1 MKPKIGQYFRPT
13 RMKKLNLILILLFF
27 FFSLES
33 RAQREDAGNY
43 EYDKEYT
50 FGVNKNT
57 NGGLI
62 GGFVFKAGT
71 RIDDT
76 QFSFWAVELSNVKN
90 PKEVRHT
97 NNLGNSFIFGKSNYL
112 YSIRP
117 QYGREIILFRK
128 APNQGVQ
135 VSALAAVG
143 PSFGLIAPYIIE
155 VPVNR
160 VETVRKQ
167 FDPAT
172 DQFFDILGT
181 GRLLEGLGQSEFA
194 IGANLKAALSFEFGV
209 FRSNVT
215 GLELGYM
222 LEGFTKEIPLIPTA
236 ENRQLFQS
244 VYFTFFYGFRQ

>member
-1 MKPKIGQYFRPT
+1 MN
-13 RMKKLNLILILLFF
+13 KLKFTLVLLFI
-27 FFSLES
+27 SLS
-33 RAQREDAGNY
+33 SYSWAQREDAGNY
-43 EYDKEYT
+43 DYDKEYL

-62 GGFVFKAGT
+62 GGFIFKVGT

-76 QFSFWAVELSNVKN
+76 QFSFWAVELSNVKS
-90 PKEVRHT
+90 PKEVRT
-97 NNLGNSFIFGKSNYL
+97 NTVLGNSFIFGKSNYL

-117 QYGREIILFRK
+117 QYGREIILFKK

-143 PSFGLIAPYIIE
+143 PTFGLIAPYYVE
-155 VPVNR
+155 YVVNR
-160 VETVRKQ
+160 IETVREQ
-167 FDPAT
+167 YDPEVH
-172 DQFFDILGT
+172 QSRFNILGT
-181 GRLLEGLGQSEFA
+181 GRLFEGLGESEFA
-194 IGANLKAALSFEFGV
+194 FGANLKAALSFEFGV